1 MNIQLPL
8 VSICVPNYNNASYIE
23 QAIQSALN
31 QTYEKV
37 EVIVV
42 DNLSTDNSWEII
54 NSIHHPKLSKYQ
66 NNENIGMVGNFRKA
80 LEYSLGEY
88 ITFLCSDDLLNEN
101 AISKSIALYN
111 KNPNLSFVFGN
122 IEYSGTRIG
131 STNYK
136 FKQIFTSGEWT
147 KLSLSKAKNFAFLTG
162 TIFRKEESFS
172 INDVI
177 ADLVFFDWYLWL
189 KLGKKEVGFISDI
202 VGKHHYHIN
211 NQTSL
216 LTPGYLKNYY
226 GLKKVITLLY
236 HESLIDIHELVE
248 GINNL
253 TSKYANL
260 QVEFKNFGIIEN
272 IKQGI
277 KFCKRESIN
286 SNVIISKFAAITFYR
301 WILTK

>member
-1 MNIQLPL
+1 MKKGL
-8 VSICVPNYNNASYIE
+8 VSICIPNYNSELYIE
-23 QAIQSALN
+23 EAIYSALN
-31 QTYEKV
+31 QSFKNV

-54 NSIHHPKLSKYQ
+54 NNIQHPKLRKYQ

-88 ITFLCSDDLLNEN
+88 ITFLCSDDFLNES
-101 AISKSIALYN
+101 AIDKSMTLFYQN
-111 KNPNLSFVFGN
+111 TQLSFVFGN
-122 IEYSGTRIG
+122 IEYSGNRIG
-131 STNYK
+131 CTNYK
-136 FKQIFTSGEWT
+136 FKTIFKTGEWT

-162 TIFRKEESFS
+162 TIFRKEVSFS

-177 ADLVFFDWYLWL
+177 VDLVFFDWYLWL
-189 KLGKKEVGFISDI
+189 KLGKKEVGFINDI
-202 VGKHHYHIN
+202 VGNHRYHID
-211 NQTSL
+211 NQTIH

-253 TSKYANL
+253 TSKYADL
-260 QVEFKNFGIIEN
+260 QVEFKNFSIIEN

-277 KFCKRESIN
+277 KFCKRESIK